1 MSKVKKSEIK
11 KVEVKSEDVKPKK
24 TDRSFGKKYRA
35 VKSIIPT
42 DAISI
47 LEALELLE
55 KTKVTNFD
63 PTVEIHI
70 NLSVK
75 NIRGTVTLP
84 GGAAKQKKVLIISEE
99 NYEDEMKKIEA
110 GKIAFDVMITK
121 PEFMPRL
128 AKFAKVLGPK
138 GLMPNPKSGTVS
150 EDPKKVAEEISAG
163 KVEYT
168 QDKNDIIH
176 LAIGK
181 LSFGLEKLESNI
193 SEIIR
198 VMPVNKVKTVFL
210 NLTMSP
216 SIKLELSKKK

>member
-1 MSKVKKSEIK
+1 MTKAKKE
-11 KVEVKSEDVKPKK
+11 EVKPEIVETKEK
-24 TDRSFGKKYRA
+24 TDKGFGKKYRA
-35 VKSIIPT
+35 VKSLIPT
-42 DAISI
+42 EAISVS
-47 LEALELLE
+47 EALELLE

-84 GGAAKQKKVLIISEE
+84 GGAAKQKKVLIITEE
-99 NYEDEMKKIEA
+99 NFDDETRKIEA
-110 GKIAFDVMITK
+110 GKIGFDVLVTK
-121 PEFMPRL
+121 PELMPKL

-150 EDPKKVAEEISAG
+150 EDPKKVAEEISGG
-163 KVEYT
+163 KVEYK

-181 LSFGLEKLESNI
+181 LSFGSEKLESNI
-193 SEIIR
+193 AEILK
-198 VMPVNKVKTVFL
+198 VMPANKVNAVYI

-216 SIKLELSKKK
+216 SIKIELSKKK